1 MPGARPEEEEGAEDA
16 EGGDNA
22 VVGGNAV
29 GGDNA
34 VVGDNPVGGDTA
46 VIGDT
51 VGGEDNVEGGA
62 RGGVRLRTLGE
73 RSGEGESKRKSH
85 GLSSSG
91 ISVDGAAAVSPVDST
106 GWSPISPT

>member
-1 MPGARPEEEEGAEDA
+1 MVCI
-16 EGGDNA
+16 N
-22 VVGGNAV
+22 V

-46 VIGDT
+46 VIG
-51 VGGEDNVEGGA
+51 ENVEGGA
-62 RGGVRLRTLGE
+62 RGGVRLRSLGE